1 MDCWFCAIFFVS
13 IFAGVVWLVATV
25 TKMTV
30 KYLTRREKID
40 PEDEA
45 AFLQKQKDELAA
57 AMEAFRRSRS
67 E

>member
-30 KYLTRREKID
+30 KYITRPEKMD

-45 AFLQKQKDELAA
+45 AFLAKQKADVAA
-57 AMEAFRRSRS
+57 ALEAFRRSRS